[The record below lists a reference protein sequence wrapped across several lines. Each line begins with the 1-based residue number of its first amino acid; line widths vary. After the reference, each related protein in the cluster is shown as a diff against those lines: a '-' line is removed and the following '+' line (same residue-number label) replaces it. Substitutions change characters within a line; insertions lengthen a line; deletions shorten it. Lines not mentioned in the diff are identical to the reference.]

1 MPIQFHLVGDW
12 EQVYAKIFEKDSDLT
27 DWNKTGDY
35 TYLYDDCYFTVTT
48 ESGECPQLCDQFGY
62 DVELNDYF
70 RPFHHEMF
78 ITEKTTR
85 PMLNL
90 HPQLIYC
97 CTGTLDHLKSMGYK
111 TFSNYWNED
120 YDNETDS
127 KKKVDMLTD
136 VIKQLNNKPIE
147 ELHEMYW
154 DMMPIL
160 KHNQSLLIN
169 Q

>member
-1 MPIQFHLVGDW
+1 
-12 EQVYAKIFEKDSDLT
+12 
-27 DWNKTGDY
+27 
-35 TYLYDDCYFTVTT
+35 
-48 ESGECPQLCDQFGY
+48 
-62 DVELNDYF
+62 
-70 RPFHHEMF
+70 MF

-90 HPQLIYC
+90 HPQVIYC
-97 CTGTLDHLKSMGYK
+97 CTGTVDHLRSMGYK
-111 TFSNYWNED
+111 TFS
-120 YDNETDS
+120 
-127 KKKVDMLTD
+127 KKVNMVTD
-136 VIKQLNNKPIE
+136 VVKELNDKPIE